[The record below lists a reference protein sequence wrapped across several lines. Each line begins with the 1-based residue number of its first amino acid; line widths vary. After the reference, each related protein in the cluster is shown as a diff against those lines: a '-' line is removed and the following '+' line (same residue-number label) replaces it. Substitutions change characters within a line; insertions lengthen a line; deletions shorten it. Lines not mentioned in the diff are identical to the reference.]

1 MKKGFKMTEEQRVK
15 ISKSHKGIMAGMSG
29 KKHSE
34 ESKRKMSEAH
44 KRTLMN
50 PELRK
55 KISET
60 TKKAMASPIIRKK
73 LSEASRGHTP
83 WNKGIPHTEEHK
95 RKLREARRKL
105 LSNPEFRKKMSEAH
119 KGQIPWNKGMPT
131 TKEQIEKQKAT
142 YQKTLLSHPEIREK
156 MSLAKKGKPSWNK
169 GISMSE
175 EARKKLSEARKGKRL
190 SQKTEFKLGH
200 IPWHKGKKGVY
211 TPEQLKL
218 MSAARKGMPAW
229 NKGISPTREQIEKQR
244 ASIIKLTSNPE
255 YRKQMSENFKK
266 AWANPELRKKQS
278 EAIKKYFSNPEARK
292 KLAEALK
299 GNIPWN
305 FGKKTGIPAWN
316 RGIPPPKEQIEKQR
330 ETIIKTFLANPEII
344 EKIREARLKQIFP
357 VKDTAIEIFMQK
369 ELEKR
374 KIKFKKH
381 IAIIGQPDI
390 FIEPNLCIFCDGDYW
405 HANPLYVKESRI
417 VVRKKTA
424 KQIWENDKKVNNELN
439 RRGFEIL
446 RFWESDIEKDVAKCV
461 DVIEEVLAEKKHSE
475 KY

>member
-1 MKKGFKMTEEQRVK
+1 MIYK
-15 ISKSHKGIMAGMSG
+15 I
-29 KKHSE
+29 
-34 ESKRKMSEAH
+34 
-44 KRTLMN
+44 
-50 PELRK
+50 
-55 KISET
+55 
-60 TKKAMASPIIRKK
+60 
-73 LSEASRGHTP
+73 
-83 WNKGIPHTEEHK
+83 
-95 RKLREARRKL
+95 
-105 LSNPEFRKKMSEAH
+105 
-119 KGQIPWNKGMPT
+119 
-131 TKEQIEKQKAT
+131 
-142 YQKTLLSHPEIREK
+142 
-156 MSLAKKGKPSWNK
+156 
-169 GISMSE
+169 
-175 EARKKLSEARKGKRL
+175 
-190 SQKTEFKLGH
+190 
-200 IPWHKGKKGVY
+200 
-211 TPEQLKL
+211 PEQ
-218 MSAARKGMPAW
+218 PD
-229 NKGISPTREQIEKQR
+229 E
-244 ASIIKLTSNPE
+244 
-255 YRKQMSENFKK
+255 F
-266 AWANPELRKKQS
+266 
-278 EAIKKYFSNPEARK
+278 
-292 KLAEALK
+292 
-299 GNIPWN
+299 
-305 FGKKTGIPAWN
+305 
-316 RGIPPPKEQIEKQR
+316 KEQIEKQR

>member
-1 MKKGFKMTEEQRVK
+1 MTEEQRK
-15 ISKSHKGIMAGMSG
+15 IISKSHKGIIAGMSG

-44 KRTLMN
+44 KKGMAD

-55 KISET
+55 RISE
-60 TKKAMASPIIRKK
+60 SVKK
-73 LSEASRGHTP
+73 LWENPEYRKRMSEANKGHKSWNRGKPLSKEHRQKLKEARQRVIANP
-83 WNKGIPHTEEHK
+83 LFRIKMSLAHKGQKAWNKGISP
-95 RKLREARRKL
+95 
-105 LSNPEFRKKMSEAH
+105 S
-119 KGQIPWNKGMPT
+119 
-131 TKEQIEKQKAT
+131 KEQIEKQKAS
-142 YQKTLLSHPEIREK
+142 YKATLSAHPEIRLK

-169 GISMSE
+169 GKHFSE
-175 EARKKLSEARKGKRL
+175 ESRKKMSEARKGKRA
-190 SQKTEFKLGH
+190 SPKTEFKRGH

-211 TPEQLKL
+211 TIEQLKR
-218 MSAARKGMPAW
+218 MSEARKGTPAW
-229 NKGISPTREQIEKQR
+229 NKGISPSKEQIEKQR
-244 ASIIKLTSNPE
+244 ATMKKITSNLA

-266 AWANPELRKKQS
+266 AWANLELRKKQS

-305 FGKKTGIPAWN
+305 LGKKTGIPAWN
-316 RGIPPPKEQIEKQR
+316 KGIPPSKEQIEKQR
-330 ETIIKTFLANPEII
+330 KTIIKTFLANPEII

-357 VKDTAIEIFMQK
+357 VKDTSIEILIQK

-381 IAIIGQPDI
+381 VAIIGQPDI

-405 HANPLYVKESRI
+405 HANPLYFKESRI
-417 VVRKKTA
+417 VVRKRTA

-446 RFWESDIEKDVAKCV
+446 RFWEIDIKKDVAKCV
-461 DVIEEVLAEKKHSE
+461 DKIEKVLKRKN
-475 KY
+475 KQTPPT